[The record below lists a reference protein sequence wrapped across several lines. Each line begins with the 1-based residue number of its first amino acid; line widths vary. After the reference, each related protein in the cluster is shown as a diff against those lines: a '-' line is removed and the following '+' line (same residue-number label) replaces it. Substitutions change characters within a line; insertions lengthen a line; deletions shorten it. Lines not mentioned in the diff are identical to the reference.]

1 MAVGGYGR
9 GRLCPGS
16 DLDLALVTTRLGD
29 RDVASL
35 ADRIWYPLWDAGVR
49 IDHSVRTLREAL
61 RLADDEMEVASG
73 LLDAR
78 CVWGDTT
85 LVAELLDGT
94 RERWRRSARRR
105 LIELADAVATRH
117 EASGDVAFLLEP
129 DLKAGRGGLRDVVAL
144 RAAAAGTPV
153 VDLPAAVES
162 AADVLLAI
170 RVELQRQTGRPSD
183 RLVLEEQDRIA
194 PALGYAGAD
203 ALMAAVSA
211 SARTIGRA
219 GDDAWRRIRS
229 WVEGPRGRQGS
240 GDRVI
245 GPGIAQ
251 RDGEIVLVAEAAGS
265 GPDAG
270 RGGGPDPDTDRS
282 LAWRAAAAAA
292 EHRAPLSRAAIALLA
307 DRQPAQVEQW
317 PDAGRQGLV
326 ALLGAGRAAIPIFE
340 ELDEAGILTRLLPE
354 WEPIRSR
361 PQRNA
366 LHRFTVDRHLCEAA
380 AEAAAL
386 TRDVA
391 RPDLLLVGT
400 WLHDIGKGYP
410 GDHTEVGMDLVATI
424 GARIGFSAEDTATLV
439 AMVEHHLLLPDVATR
454 RDLDEPATIDL
465 VAEKVATVERLELLE
480 ALARA
485 DGSATGPAAWSP
497 WKAGLVRELAARVA
511 RRLAGES
518 QPPPPP
524 PFERAW
530 RAVPPAARDEVSR
543 ALVDRRIA
551 VITSDSSTVA
561 VVGPDRP
568 GLLGVI
574 AGTFVINRVLV
585 LSALCSSSPEG
596 VALDVFEVDHELGD
610 AVDADRI
617 AADLTRALDGRL
629 VLPARV
635 AERARAYAGRGRRSA
650 VPAGRRVLFEP
661 AGDVT
666 LLEVRAPDDLGLLH
680 RVASAIGRCGLDV
693 RSAKVATLGHEVV
706 DTFAV
711 VEGSGPVDP
720 ARHDE
725 IEAALLRALETP

>member
-1 MAVGGYGR
+1 MGGYGR
-9 GRLCPGS
+9 ARLCPGS
-16 DLDLALVTTRLGD
+16 DLDLALVHVRLGD
-29 RDVASL
+29 REVAAL
-35 ADRIWYPLWDAGVR
+35 AGRIWYPLWDAGVR

-78 CVWGDTT
+78 CVWGDAG

-94 RERWRRSARRR
+94 RDRWRRSARRR
-105 LIELADAVATRH
+105 LIELADAVAARH
-117 EASGDVAFLLEP
+117 ETSGDVAFLLEP

-153 VDLPAAVES
+153 VELPAAVEA
-162 AADVLLAI
+162 AADGLLAV

-194 PALGYAGAD
+194 PALGFADAD
-203 ALMAAVSA
+203 ALMAAVAA

-229 WVEGPRGRQGS
+229 WVEGPPGRQGS
-240 GDRVI
+240 GDRVV

-251 RDGEIVLVAEAAGS
+251 RDGEIVLIADAGT
-265 GPDAG
+265 GPDA
-270 RGGGPDPDTDRS
+270 GGGPDPDADRS

-292 EHRAPLSRAAIALLA
+292 QRGAPLSRAAIALLA
-307 DRQPAQVEQW
+307 DRQPAQVEPW
-317 PDAGRQGLV
+317 PDAARQGLV

-340 ELDEAGILTRLLPE
+340 ELDEAGVLTRLLPE
-354 WEPIRSR
+354 WEPVRSR

-380 AEAAAL
+380 AEASAL
-386 TRDVA
+386 TREVA

-410 GDHTEVGMDLVATI
+410 GDHTVVGMELVSTI
-424 GARIGFSAEDTATLV
+424 GARMGFSAEDTATLV

-480 ALARA
+480 GLARA

-497 WKAGLVRELAARVA
+497 WKAGLVRELGARVA

-530 RAVPPAARDEVSR
+530 RAVPSSARDEVSR
-543 ALVDRRIA
+543 ALRDRRIA

-561 VVGPDRP
+561 VVSPDRP

-610 AVDADRI
+610 VVDADRI

-629 VLPARV
+629 ALPDRV

-650 VPAGRRVLFEP
+650 RPAARRVLFEP
-661 AGDVT
+661 GGDVT
-666 LLEVRAPDDLGLLH
+666 LVEVRAPDDLGLLH
-680 RVASAIGRCGLDV
+680 RLASALGQCGLDV
-693 RSAKVATLGHEVV
+693 RSAKVATLGQEVV

-711 VEGSGPVDP
+711 VDGTGPVDA

-725 IEAALLRALETP
+725 IEAAVLRALDTP

>member
-1 MAVGGYGR
+1 MGGYGR
-9 GRLCPGS
+9 AQLCPGS
-16 DLDLALVTTRLGD
+16 DLDLALVHVRLGD
-29 RDVASL
+29 REVAAL

-78 CVWGDTT
+78 CVWGDAA

-94 RERWRRSARRR
+94 RDRWRRSARRR
-105 LIELADAVATRH
+105 LIELADAVAARH
-117 EASGDVAFLLEP
+117 DASGDVAFLLEP

-153 VDLPAAVES
+153 VELPAAVEA
-162 AADVLLAI
+162 AADVLLAV

-194 PALGYAGAD
+194 PALGFAGAD
-203 ALMAAVSA
+203 ALMAGVAA

-240 GDRVI
+240 GDRGI

-251 RDGEIVLVAEAAGS
+251 RDGEIVLVA
-265 GPDAG
+265 DAG
-270 RGGGPDPDTDRS
+270 TGADGRLPDPDADRS

-292 EHRAPLSRAAIALLA
+292 QRGAPLSRAAIALLA
-307 DRQPAQVEQW
+307 DRQPAQVEPW
-317 PDAGRQGLV
+317 PDAARHGLV

-340 ELDEAGILTRLLPE
+340 ELDEAGVLTRLLPE
-354 WEPIRSR
+354 WEPVRSR

-386 TRDVA
+386 TREVA
-391 RPDLLLVGT
+391 RPDLLLVGA

-410 GDHTEVGMDLVATI
+410 GDHTVVGMELVATI
-424 GARIGFSAEDTATLV
+424 GARMGFSAEDTATLV

-480 ALARA
+480 GLARA

-543 ALVDRRIA
+543 ALRDHRVA
-551 VITSDSSTVA
+551 VVTSDSTTVA
-561 VVGPDRP
+561 VVSPDRP

-585 LSALCSSSPEG
+585 LSALCSTSPDG
-596 VALDVFEVDHELGD
+596 VALDVFEVDHELGEV
-610 AVDADRI
+610 VDADRI

-629 VLPARV
+629 VLPDRV

-650 VPAGRRVLFEP
+650 QPADRRVLFEP
-661 AGDVT
+661 GGDVT
-666 LLEVRAPDDLGLLH
+666 LVEVRAPDDLGLLH
-680 RVASAIGRCGLDV
+680 RLASALGRCGLDV
-693 RSAKVATLGHEVV
+693 RSAKVATLGQEVV

-711 VEGSGPVDP
+711 VDGTGPVDP
-720 ARHDE
+720 ARRDE
-725 IEAALLRALETP
+725 IAAAVIAALDTP

>member
-16 DLDLALVTTRLGD
+16 DLDLALVHVRLGD
-29 RDVASL
+29 REVAAL

-78 CVWGDTT
+78 CVWGDAA

-94 RERWRRSARRR
+94 RDRWRRSARRR
-105 LIELADAVATRH
+105 LIELADAVAARH

-153 VDLPAAVES
+153 VELPAAVEA
-162 AADVLLAI
+162 AADVLLAA

-194 PALGYAGAD
+194 PALGFASAD
-203 ALMAAVSA
+203 ALMAGVAA

-251 RDGEIVLVAEAAGS
+251 RDGEIVLVADAGT
-265 GPDAG
+265 GPDA
-270 RGGGPDPDTDRS
+270 GGGPDPDSDRS

-292 EHRAPLSRAAIALLA
+292 QRGAPLSRAAIALLA
-307 DRQPAQVEQW
+307 DRQPAQVEPW
-317 PDAGRQGLV
+317 PDAARQGLV
-326 ALLGAGRAAIPIFE
+326 ALLGAGRPAIPIFE
-340 ELDEAGILTRLLPE
+340 ELDEAGVLTRLLPE
-354 WEPIRSR
+354 WEPVRSR

-386 TRDVA
+386 TREVA

-410 GDHTEVGMDLVATI
+410 GDHTVVGMELVATI
-424 GARIGFSAEDTATLV
+424 GARMGFSVEDTATLV

-454 RDLDEPATIDL
+454 RDLDEPATIEL

-480 ALARA
+480 GLARA

-511 RRLAGES
+511 RRLAGEA

-530 RAVPPAARDEVSR
+530 RAVPSEAREEVSR
-543 ALVDRRIA
+543 ALRDRRIT
-551 VITSDSSTVA
+551 VVTWDSSTVA
-561 VVGPDRP
+561 VVSPDRP

-585 LSALCSSSPEG
+585 LSALCSSSPDG
-596 VALDVFEVDHELGD
+596 VALDVFEVDHEMGD
-610 AVDADRI
+610 LIDAGRI

-629 VLPARV
+629 VLSDRV

-650 VPAGRRVLFEP
+650 QPAPRRVLFEP
-661 AGDVT
+661 GGDVT
-666 LLEVRAPDDLGLLH
+666 LVEVRAPDDLGLLH
-680 RVASAIGRCGLDV
+680 RLASALGQCGLDV
-693 RSAKVATLGHEVV
+693 RSAKVATLGQEVV

-711 VEGSGPVDP
+711 ADGNRPVDR
-720 ARHDE
+720 ARRDE
-725 IEAALLRALETP
+725 IEAAVLRALDTP